1 MKITQL
7 LCLLFITFS
16 LTTTSISAQT
26 EKEKSEDYLS
36 MSWKQVATRMPADW
50 YGSDDAKKVAENVL
64 LTQKDIGGWAK
75 NKPYHHIFTEAE
87 KAAFIKSKSE
97 IGATFDNNSTITELR
112 FLAKVYTN
120 IKDERYKK
128 AFDKGLDYIFAAQY
142 QNGGWPQFFPFRTGK
157 SVSYASH
164 ITYNDDAMVN
174 TMRFLEEI
182 YTNDKDFTA
191 MQVSDT
197 VKEKA
202 KISFNKGVDCILKT
216 QIVVDGK
223 PTVWCAQHDE
233 VTLAPAN
240 ARKYELASFSSSESV
255 NIVNMLMNIHHPSKQ
270 LIASIDG
277 AVKWFQDHKIE
288 GIRIDHE
295 IDKDG
300 KKNLIVV
307 PDASAEPVWGRFY
320 DLETGKAYFCDRD
333 GIKKSSIAE
342 IGYERRN
349 GYGWYTTS
357 PSKLFEKYPKWK
369 AKLASE

>member
-1 MKITQL
+1 MKIIPL
-7 LCLLFITFS
+7 ICLLLTTFT

-26 EKEKSEDYLS
+26 EKEKSDDYLS
-36 MSWKQVATRMPADW
+36 MNWKQVATKMPAEW
-50 YGSDDAKKVAENVL
+50 YGSEDAKKVAENVL

-75 NKPYHHIFTEAE
+75 NKPYHHIFTDAE

-97 IGATFDNNSTITELR
+97 EGATFDNNATITELR
-112 FLAKVYTN
+112 FLAKVYSN

-128 AFDKGLDYIFAAQY
+128 AFEKGLDYIFVAQY
-142 QNGGWPQFFPFRTGK
+142 ENGGWPQFYPIRK
-157 SVSYASH
+157 SKSAAYNSH

-182 YTNDKDFTA
+182 YTNDKDFEDLKI
-191 MQVSDT
+191 SDAL
-197 VKEKA
+197 KEKA
-202 KISFNKGVDCILKT
+202 IVSFNKGVDCILKT
-216 QIVVDGK
+216 QIVVNGQ

-233 VTLAPAN
+233 VTFAPAN

-255 NIVNMLMNIHHPSKQ
+255 NIINMLMNIHNPSKEI
-270 LIASIDG
+270 IASIDG
-277 AVKWFQDHKIE
+277 AMKWFQDHKIE

-307 PDASAEPVWGRFY
+307 PDATAEPVWGRFY

-357 PSKLFEKYPKWK
+357 PSKLFEKYPIWK
-369 AKLASE
+369 AKLAKE